1 MKLMTCID
9 EKGNNLGENMNKV
22 SIAGIEL
29 KWFIAIVV
37 IIAACCVMGVFPA
50 GMVGAFLFLMI
61 FGAFLNELGNVT
73 PFVKTFLGGGAIVCI
88 FGGAALIY
96 WNIIPSDVADN
107 CRIFMKDAGFLDFY
121 ISALITGSILGMN
134 RRLLIKAAIRYL
146 PCIIGA
152 VTVALGLVALFG
164 TFFGMNAGES
174 MAYIGIPIMGG
185 GMGAGAVPIS
195 KVFEGAL
202 GIPSETILSRLVPAV
217 ALGNAFAIVF
227 GGILNRIGNRFPRL
241 SGNGKLVIS
250 DSDELKEEKKE
261 IIDKDIQNYASG
273 VIISTSFYAMGCLI
287 AALVSKMGLDIHPY
301 AWMIISVAIIKCTDI
316 LPEKYEDDASLW
328 YSFVSKNWTAAL
340 MLGIGIA
347 YTDMGQILD
356 AFSPMYLVLVF
367 VVVLGAVIGAALIGR
382 LVGFYP
388 IEAAVTAGLCMAN
401 MGGTGDVAVLMA
413 SKRMELMPFA
423 QISSRLGGA
432 LIILVASVLVPIF
445 F

>member
-1 MKLMTCID
+1 
-9 EKGNNLGENMNKV
+9 MNKV